1 MVNPF
6 DRTFFRFIL
15 GFTFILSLSFSV
27 LYFADRYKAGLP
39 VFPDFSGVFQTAFSS
54 VK

>member
-1 MVNPF
+1 MINPF
-6 DRTFFRFIL
+6 DQTFFRFVL

-27 LYFADRYKAGLP
+27 LYFAGRYKEGLP
-39 VFPDFSGVFQTAFSS
+39 LFPDFHAAFQTAFSS